1 MARQRKYFVQ
11 SLARGISVL
20 QAFSSER
27 NRLTLTAL
35 AEITGMNRTAIQ
47 RFTDTLMELGF
58 LGRDKHKEFY
68 LSPKILSL
76 GFTYLQGSEIANLAA
91 SHLKDFSERVGLTVN
106 MAILDN
112 TDIIF
117 LYRQEVHRFLKYDL
131 RAGSRLPSHCTA
143 SGKVLLAS
151 LDDQEL
157 KQRIRKMKLEGT
169 TSHTITDRKKL
180 YQEILKTR
188 ANGIGTCDREL
199 SLALYSIS
207 TPLLNHEKKVVAAI
221 NLSLSSEEAT
231 GTVLADAKREIV
243 EQGRNLSKLLGY
255 EGDYPLIIP

>member
-1 MARQRKYFVQ
+1 
-11 SLARGISVL
+11 
-20 QAFSSER
+20 
-27 NRLTLTAL
+27 
-35 AEITGMNRTAIQ
+35 
-47 RFTDTLMELGF
+47 
-58 LGRDKHKEFY
+58 
-68 LSPKILSL
+68 
-76 GFTYLQGSEIANLAA
+76 
-91 SHLKDFSERVGLTVN
+91 